1 MQACKKWIRRQNLI
15 YHIVIIFIAWIM
27 VYPLLWMFFSSF
39 KENSTIFT
47 TAAQLLPDEFTLQNY
62 INGWKG
68 FGKVSFG
75 TFFKNSL
82 FVCVVGTIGSCISS
96 YFVAFGMARLQ
107 VPGKKII
114 FGIILVSMMLPAQVL
129 MIPQYLWYQKLNW
142 VNTYLPLTVPYFF
155 ATTGFFIYLLINF
168 ISGLPKELDEAA
180 RIDGCSDFAI
190 CTRIILPLSVPA
202 VVTVAIFSFMWK
214 WDDYLTPLLYL
225 QKSENYTVSLALKMF
240 CDPSSQSDYG
250 AMFAMAILSLIP
262 VMLLFF
268 IFQKYITDGISTSG
282 LKG

>member
-1 MQACKKWIRRQNLI
+1 MQRLKKAVNRYHLI
-15 YHIVIIFIAWIM
+15 YHAVIVAFAVIM
-27 VYPLLWMFFSSF
+27 IYPLLWMFFSSF
-39 KENSTIFT
+39 KENTTIFA
-47 TAAQLLPDEFTLQNY
+47 TAAKLLPDEFTFENY

-68 FGKVSFG
+68 FGKVSFSV
-75 TFFKNSL
+75 FFQNSL
-82 FVCVVGTIGSCISS
+82 FVCIIGTIGSCVSC

-129 MIPQYLWYQKLNW
+129 MIPQYLWYQKLGW
-142 VNTYLPLTVPYFF
+142 VNTYFPLTIPHFF
-155 ATTGFFIYLLINF
+155 ATTGFFTYLLINF

-180 RIDGCSDFAI
+180 KIDGCSNLAI

-202 VVTVAIFSFMWK
+202 IVTVAIFSFMWK

-250 AMFAMAILSLIP
+250 AMFAMAILSLVP

-268 IFQKYITDGISTSG
+268 IFQKYITEGISTSG